1 MALIGKIRKNMW
13 LVIVLLALALAGF
26 IIMDMTNANNSGSF
40 GSRTT
45 IGEVAGEKIDYMDFQ
60 RAESAL
66 YSGSGDVYGRRNSL
80 WNYFIE
86 NAIIDKI
93 AESTGLGV
101 GPEELNEL
109 EFGVILAHWFNLFIE
124 ILKPVR

>member
-1 MALIGKIRKNMW
+1 
-13 LVIVLLALALAGF
+13 
-26 IIMDMTNANNSGSF
+26 
-40 GSRTT
+40 
-45 IGEVAGEKIDYMDFQ
+45 MDFQ

-101 GPEELNEL
+101 GAEELNEL
-109 EFGVILAHWFNLFIE
+109 EFGVNLSPLVQSFIE
-124 ILKPVR
+124 IRKPVR